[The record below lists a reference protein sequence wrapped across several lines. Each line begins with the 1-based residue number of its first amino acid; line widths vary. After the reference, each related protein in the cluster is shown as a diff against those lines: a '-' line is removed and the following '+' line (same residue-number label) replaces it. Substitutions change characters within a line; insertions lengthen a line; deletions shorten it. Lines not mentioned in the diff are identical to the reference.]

1 MKLILTREVKGLGF
15 AGDIVTVKD
24 GYGRNFLIPEGSA
37 IAWSKGG
44 ESQIEGLRRARSA
57 REIRDNEHANQIK
70 SSLESGEITLKARAG
85 NEGQLFGSVTT
96 KEIALAIKAK
106 TGLDVDRHKIS
117 TKGQIKKI
125 GKHNAKVALHANI
138 VADLTIV
145 VVAE

>member
-57 REIRDNEHANQIK
+57 REIRDNEQANQIK
-70 SSLESGEITLKARAG
+70 SSLDSGEITLKARAG

-125 GKHNAKVALHANI
+125 GKHNAKDALHANI

>member
-1 MKLILTREVKGLGF
+1 MKLILTREVKGLGH

-37 IAWSKGG
+37 IAWSRGG

-96 KEIALAIKAK
+96 KEIALAIKSK
-106 TGLDVDRHKIS
+106 TGLDLDRHKIT

-125 GKHNAKVALHANI
+125 GKYDAKVALHASI

>member
-1 MKLILTREVKGLGF
+1 MKLILTREVKGLGH

-24 GYGRNFLIPEGSA
+24 GYGRNFLIPGGSA

-44 ESQIEGLRRARSA
+44 ESQIEGLRRARAA
-57 REIRDNEHANQIK
+57 REIRDTEHANQVK
-70 SSLESGEITLKARAG
+70 STLESGEITLKARAG

-106 TGLDVDRHKIS
+106 TGVDIDRHKIS
-117 TKGQIKKI
+117 TKGQIKKV
-125 GKHNAKVALHANI
+125 GKYNVKVALHSHV
-138 VADLTIV
+138 VADLAIA

>member
-1 MKLILTREVKGLGF
+1 MKLILTREVKGLGS

-44 ESQIEGLRRARSA
+44 ETQIEGLRRARSA

-70 SSLESGEITLKARAG
+70 NALEGGEITLKARAG
-85 NEGQLFGSVTT
+85 SEGQLFGSVTT

-106 TGLDVDRHKIS
+106 TGVDIDRHKIS
-117 TKGQIKKI
+117 TKGQIKKV
-125 GKHNAKVALHANI
+125 GKHSAKVALHANI

>member
-1 MKLILTREVKGLGF
+1 MKLILTREVKGLGH

-24 GYGRNFLIPEGSA
+24 GYGRNFLIPAGSA

-44 ESQIEGLRRARSA
+44 ESQIEGLRRARAA
-57 REIRDNEHANQIK
+57 REIRDTEHANQVK
-70 SSLESGEITLKARAG
+70 NTLESGEITLKARAG

-106 TGLDVDRHKIS
+106 TGVDIDRHKIT
-117 TKGQIKKI
+117 TKGQIKKV
-125 GKHNAKVALHANI
+125 GKYNVKVALHSHV
-138 VADLTIV
+138 VADLAIV

>member
-1 MKLILTREVKGLGF
+1 MKLILTREVKGLGH

-24 GYGRNFLIPEGSA
+24 GYGRNFLIPAGSA

-44 ESQIEGLRRARSA
+44 ESQIEGLRRARAA
-57 REIRDNEHANQIK
+57 REIRDTEHANQVK
-70 SSLESGEITLKARAG
+70 NTLESGEITLKARAG

-106 TGLDVDRHKIS
+106 TGVDIDRQKIT
-117 TKGQIKKI
+117 TKGQIKKV
-125 GKHNAKVALHANI
+125 GKYNVKVALHSHV
-138 VADLTIV
+138 VADLAIA

>member
-1 MKLILTREVKGLGF
+1 MKLILTREVKGLGH

-125 GKHNAKVALHANI
+125 GKHSAKVALHANI

>member
-1 MKLILTREVKGLGF
+1 MKLILTREVKGLGS

-125 GKHNAKVALHANI
+125 GKHSAKVALHANI

>member
-1 MKLILTREVKGLGF
+1 MKLILTREVKGLGS

-37 IAWSKGG
+37 IAWSRGG

-117 TKGQIKKI
+117 TKGQIKKV
-125 GKHNAKVALHANI
+125 GKHSAKVALHANI